1 MQLLQNTSTKK
12 LSVVGWPVTSQ
23 VVMVMEEVSVILIMM
38 MMSSI
43 GMRCVRIC
51 TGIVRF
57 WLSAS
62 LTDVVAVVVVAAVR
76 DWVNVVVLMMVV
88 VVSKMNVQMVSMWNE
103 VWMKKSMR
111 LGTSLANV
119 MVVTIRYWV
128 DNVVVIRMVVMV
140 MV

>member
-1 MQLLQNTSTKK
+1 M
-12 LSVVGWPVTSQ
+12 Q

-43 GMRCVRIC
+43 GKRCVRIC